1 MRMIRRFVQLVVTA
15 VMLVVFVIAP
25 EAESSEDIYDYET
38 DHYLISGTGTDEAPY
53 IIDLDDLEPDIDGI
67 IRFSADNVDYI
78 RTDSGSLIR
87 ISDLMR
93 FDTEKE
99 ATEFRNSLVSEIA
112 INQHTTKE
120 MAQRDT
126 HGNQLVASASMNG
139 LCLISLYVSY
149 TTSGNNHTGYI
160 MEHHAY
166 TTFTGYTLSVGW
178 NETSAYSVVTSSGKD
193 IYADATGEFITYLL
207 VEGLVEI
214 SRQALHL
221 HGYCWAIK

>member
-1 MRMIRRFVQLVVTA
+1 
-15 VMLVVFVIAP
+15 
-25 EAESSEDIYDYET
+25 
-38 DHYLISGTGTDEAPY
+38 
-53 IIDLDDLEPDIDGI
+53 
-67 IRFSADNVDYI
+67 
-78 RTDSGSLIR
+78 
-87 ISDLMR
+87 MR

-178 NETSAYSVVTSSGKD
+178 NETSAYSVVTSSKIETFGRS
-193 IYADATGEFITYLL
+193 I
-207 VEGLVEI
+207 EI
-214 SRQALHL
+214 
-221 HGYCWAIK
+221 C